1 MKSRFTRV
9 KGSAK
14 KTGAKTVAQA
24 AHKPSARPP
33 LAYALEPRFMFDAA
47 GAATADP
54 NAAADHSADPA
65 AASHDSTDH
74 AAAQPQAQTVA
85 EAAPVTASVPA
96 PVEVRAADPAQNG
109 GRKEVV
115 FIETNV
121 GDYQT
126 LVASAKSGIE
136 VVVLDSKQDG
146 LSQIAQW
153 AQTHTGYDA
162 IHIISHGAEG
172 EINLG
177 SLNLD
182 TAAIATRTSDLAALG
197 ASLTRDGDVLLYGC
211 NVATGVGQNFIS
223 AISSVTGAD
232 VAASTNPTGAASL
245 GGDWQ
250 LEAATGN
257 IDVADPLNMTGEQQY
272 NALLALT
279 DDHTFTFESSDGT
292 SNNLDYQSKT
302 GSYDLTTDGV
312 RLKIESTD
320 ENVIDESTNGT
331 GSSAGNG
338 SNWLYLGAS
347 NSETST
353 KFSLTDTQTQTINYT
368 FNLKSLFISNPM
380 NVAQTYVITSDKGSS
395 SSYNLSATSSQTITL
410 SGANFTDISWFT
422 ITSTTDYDSNTAGD
436 QFGNT
441 VVDDILVDNIVAPVP
456 NISPVLDASKT
467 PVLIGENQSVA
478 VNAPSGAVG
487 TLVSSLV
494 DIGGSLS
501 NVTDS
506 DSTPST
512 GIALTAADTSN
523 GSWYY
528 TTDGGTNWNA
538 VGTVSNSSAL
548 LLKADANTRLFFK
561 ANSGYSGTV
570 TDAITFR
577 AWDQTSGTAGNKID
591 TSSHSSASPFSS
603 ATDTAN
609 ITVTDDVAPTV
620 SGVSSST
627 TDNTYG
633 IGSVISI
640 QVTFSEAVT
649 VSGTPQLT
657 LETGATDRTI
667 NYTGGTGTNTLTFS
681 YTVQAGDTSSDLDYQ
696 STTALVLNGGTI
708 KDAAGNDATL
718 TLPATGSGSSLAGS
732 KALVIDT
739 APTITSATYNAGTN
753 TLVVTGTNISNGA
766 AIDVTKLTLTG
777 QGGSTYTLTNN
788 SSVTS
793 TPSSN
798 SFTIT
803 LGATDQA
810 HVEGLLNKD
819 STSAQDNTSY
829 NLAGAANWNSTQS
842 APADNTG
849 NGITVSSTQKPEI
862 SSVTYNAT
870 TGVLTVTGTNLVHQP
885 GANNDIDLS
894 KLTITGQGDGTA
906 ALTGA
911 VEITSAT
918 SFSVTLTG
926 TEKANLDALLNKNG
940 TSSLGGTVYKIT
952 SVDDWNGPIYGDISN
967 TIGVGINVS
976 GNNSAPAIGNLDG
989 NSVAWAGEG
998 NTVTLDLGTDATVS
1012 DEENGASS
1020 WSGSVLTVRRSVS
1033 GTATP
1038 LTSDV
1043 FSFKTNATFS
1053 ESGGNLLDTA
1063 NSNTVFGT
1071 VTNANGTLSVT
1082 FNGSATA
1089 TLIQTVMRNIQY
1101 RNDTP
1106 TGDTVIRYTMTDG
1119 NGGSTNADV
1128 TVTSDT
1134 IYVTNNADAGAI
1146 DVSNGVSL
1154 REAVAIALADATG
1167 TQTIKFASDVTSI
1180 ALTSDLAVTEDLT
1193 FDADL
1198 PGSLTISGNKISVSS
1213 GRALTLTNGS
1223 GDTLTISSQ
1232 ITGAGGVTKTGAGT
1246 LTLSGGNDYTGATA
1260 VSAGTLATSG
1270 TGGIGDSSA
1279 VTVASGA
1286 TLSLGG
1292 NETIGSLTGSGA
1304 VTLGSN
1310 TLSVGGDNT
1319 NTTFDGIISGT
1330 GALTKSGTGTL
1341 TLTGTNSYSGTT
1353 TVGAGT
1359 LALNSSAGT
1368 ALSDSSAV
1376 AVASGATL
1384 SLASAAETIGT
1395 LSGAGTLAL
1404 GANTLTLSQTS
1415 SQTFSGAITGT
1426 SSGNLILNAD
1436 ANSTTLTLSGT
1447 SNSTGFA
1454 GGITVTVGTLLV
1466 SADSNLGAGTVTLNG
1481 GVLRLSTTATVDN
1494 AIVIGSS
1501 NGTVSVNTGTTLSLS
1516 GAISG
1521 SGSLTKAGAGDLT
1534 LSGNNSGFS
1543 GAFTINN
1550 GTVTVSHANALGST
1564 TGGTTVADGAAL
1576 ALSGGITVAE
1586 NLTLSGS
1593 GVSSGGALISAS
1605 GTNTVSGTV
1614 TLNADATVTTTSGLT
1629 LSGVVSGAY
1638 ALTKEGSGSLTLSG
1652 SNSYTGATT
1661 VSAGT
1666 LVAGHANA
1674 LGTTAGSTTVS
1685 NGATLAIAD
1694 GITVAEALTVSGS
1707 GVSSA
1712 GALQVTGG
1720 SATLSGAVTMAADTT
1735 IGVSGTGLTLSG
1747 IVGGSHALTKTGSG
1761 MLTLSGDNTYTG
1773 ATTVSAGVL
1782 YITHANAL
1790 GTTAA
1795 GTTIASDATLR
1806 IGTGLTVAENLTIS
1820 GIGVSTGIGAV
1831 KVNGGTATI
1840 SGAITLAADAS
1851 IGSYN
1856 SGDTLTISGIMSG
1869 GFNLTKVGGGT
1880 VVLSGTNS
1888 YTGTTTVSEGTLS
1901 IAGSG
1906 NISTGTVTLNGG
1918 TLDVTGSAVTLANAV
1933 ALGSSHGTISVGSGS
1948 ALTLSGVIS
1957 GANNLAKS
1965 GGGALTLSG
1974 TGTYTGT
1981 TTVGAGTLVVTGTLN
1996 GASAG
2001 AVTVGNGGTLAGTGT
2016 VNGGLTVQSGGTLSP
2031 GIAGTDSGV
2040 GTLTVNG
2047 GLTIQSGGTL
2057 AVDLVSTS
2065 SHDKV
2070 DVTGTVDV
2078 NNATLTAGG
2087 SYTPVKTSGG
2097 DSFII
2102 IANDGSDAVTGT
2114 FTGLASGATL
2124 TLNSGSVTVSYA
2136 AGSNSNDVVLTG
2148 PVNQAPVL
2156 AGTFTTAGT
2165 VNDNATITP
2174 FGSVTVSDA
2183 DDSTGNFSVTI
2194 TYTAANGILSSA
2206 GGGLSGSAGSY
2217 TLTSSTPSGLQTLLQ
2232 GLVFTPTNN
2241 QVAPGSTVQTT
2252 FTLTASDGATD
2263 SSANSSTVV
2272 TATSIND
2279 APTDIALSNNS
2290 VSIYEGVSAVV
2301 GTLSKTD
2308 VDTGQT
2314 FTYTLVSGTGDTN
2327 NALFN
2332 ISGTSLQAINAG
2344 TLTAGQSYS
2353 VRIQVSDGTATYQ
2366 KVFSISVTNDLV
2378 VDVTAIDGTTSDTYS
2393 GDKADGGGLDLQE
2406 AIALANAVTGNV
2418 TIRFASTLNGT
2429 ITLPTTLTVRDGVTL
2444 AMDSDTNSRAITIT
2458 GNGFTLGNSFGVS
2471 VGTGD
2476 TLTIN
2481 STLADNGTT
2490 DAAAL
2495 TKSGDG
2501 TLVLGGTNNT
2511 AAGNTGINTITVGAG
2526 TLQVAGDANLGTGTV
2541 TMGGGNLTV
2550 TGATTIDNAIALS
2563 SDATVDNA
2571 NAVTLSGAITGTG
2584 GLTKTGSGKL
2594 TLSSAGNAYS
2604 GGTTLRG
2611 EVELGTTG
2619 TIGSGT
2625 ITLNGGTLTTT
2636 AAIQTLTN
2644 AIAIGSS
2651 NGTVKTANALTLSG
2665 TVSGSGALTKD
2676 GAGTVTLS
2684 GANTYTGTTTV
2695 SAGTL
2700 TLNGGSA
2707 IADAGAVTVNS
2718 GATLTLSA
2726 GETIGSLT
2734 GSGSVTL
2741 GANTLTVA
2749 LSSGSATFSGA
2760 IGGTGGLTKTGTGT
2774 LTLSGT
2780 NTYSGATTVSG
2791 GGLTV
2796 SGGSAISNSSAVA
2809 VDSGATL
2816 TLSANETIGSLAG
2829 AGSVALGSYTL
2840 STGASGAS
2848 TTFSGVLSGSGNL
2861 AKGGSG
2867 TLTLSGANTYTGT
2880 TSISGGTLSVTD
2892 ATNIGSG
2899 TLTIDLG
2906 TLAITGT
2913 GASFAN
2919 AITAGT
2925 GGATISV
2932 SNTATLT
2939 GVVGGSGALTKTGT
2953 GTLTLSGTNT
2963 YSGVTTVSTGTL
2975 AVSGASAIA
2984 DTGAVTVSSGATLEL
2999 GAAETIGSLSGA
3011 GSVTLG
3017 GHTLTVNLSGGATTF
3032 SGAIGGTGGL
3042 TKTGTGTLTLSGAN
3056 TYTGATTVS
3065 GGFLTTLGGS
3075 AIGDSSAVTVESG
3088 ATLILAAA
3096 ETIGS
3101 LAGAGSVTLLDTLTT
3116 GADNSTSSFSGVLS
3130 GTGGLTK
3137 TGTGTL
3143 TLSGA
3148 NSYTGTTSVSGGILS
3163 VTGGSAIA
3171 DGGAVTVNSGATLNL
3186 LAAETIGSLAGAGS
3200 VTLGA
3205 NTLTAGGN
3213 NGSTTFSGAISG
3225 SGGLTKAGTG
3235 TLTLS
3240 GTNTYTGATTLSG
3253 GGLTVSGGSAIGDT
3267 SAVSVGTGT
3276 TLTLSSDETIGS
3288 LAGAGSVT
3296 LGANTLTAGGNNGS
3310 TTFSGA
3316 ISGSGGL
3323 TKAGTGTL
3331 TLSGT
3336 NTYTGATTLS
3346 GGGLTVSGGSAIG
3359 DTSAVSVGTGTTLT
3373 LSSDETI
3380 GSLAGAGTVA
3390 IGANTLT
3397 TGADNSSTT
3406 FSGAFTGTGTMGLDG
3421 TGTLTLSGNNSGGF
3435 SGEMRVRGGGT
3446 LSVASDANLGGGTV
3460 TLNGGTLSVTGA
3472 GTIDNAFDTGV
3483 NGATIDTGAAVT
3495 LSGAIGGNDGLTK
3508 TGTGTLTLSGTSTY
3522 AGPTT
3527 VSAGTLLVAGAL
3539 NGTSGMTVASGA
3551 TLGGTGSIFAAGSS
3565 STLTVASGATLA
3577 PGIAGTNNGI
3587 GTLTVNG
3594 NLSMSGTL
3602 AVEIAGTAAG
3612 SYDQVIVSGGVT
3624 LSSGSSAVTMT
3635 RVNGFAAANSSY
3647 TVINQ
3652 TGAGAVSQTL
3662 SGLAQGATM
3671 TSSGDLYTV
3680 DYVGGTG
3687 NDLVLNA
3694 TVNPT
3699 VSSVTATTADGTYK
3713 AGSTITITVTFNRA
3727 VTVTGTP
3734 SLGLG
3739 ITGRSATYS
3748 GGSGTTT
3755 LTFTYTVQDGDNT
3768 TDLDYA
3774 STAALTL
3781 NGGSIADN
3789 STSLDAIL
3797 TLAAPGT
3804 ANSLGA
3810 NKAIVIDT
3818 AAPTVSAV
3826 SAVNGTYRAGET
3838 IDVTV
3843 TFSEAVT
3850 VTGTPTFGITL
3861 DNGTVV
3867 QATYLS
3873 GSGGTALTFR
3883 YTVGANLTDADGI
3896 GIGGSIS
3903 GGSIADLIGNN
3914 AIRTLNG
3921 VSGMAGVR
3929 IDSVHPTVTN
3939 VTASTENGTYTT
3951 GETISIQVTFSEAVT
3966 VNGTPTLALNTGRTA
3981 TYSGGAGTNTLTF
3994 TYTVQAGDA
4003 AADLDAAGTG
4013 ALTGS
4018 ITDIAGNAGV
4028 LTLTMPGDVRSLGLN
4043 KDIAIDTTAPAIRSI
4058 IPPAD
4063 GTYGVGRTMSFYVQT
4078 SEVVVVNGVPTI
4090 TLDVGGQTRQ
4100 AVYNAAASS
4109 GTVLRFDYVV
4119 QAGDADADGIAV
4131 TGLNYNGGSITDR
4144 ARIPLPATLTG
4155 MPGLQNVLVDT
4166 VAPATPSVPVLAPG
4180 QDTGVSTTDGLTNIS
4195 RPTVGGT
4202 AEPGSTVTVLV
4213 DGIAVGTTIAGADG
4227 NWSFTPST
4235 PLADGTH
4242 AITSRATDP
4251 AGNSSGISA
4260 ALTLTVDATPP
4271 VLSTPA
4277 LAGGIDNSANIT
4289 PVNRPTLTGTADPN
4303 STVTVIIDGVTVGT
4317 ATAGSD
4323 GAWSFAVTT
4332 PLADGVHSV
4341 VTTATDPAGNIGRSG
4356 TLALTVDTQAPTV
4369 STGGSAPTLG
4379 AGGTARLG
4387 SAVSLSDAGPLNR
4400 VIVTLTDARSGDE
4413 LVIGALPA
4421 GITATRDGNSIVL
4434 TGAASASDYQAAV
4447 RAIGLRSS
4455 AGDPSFAGT
4464 ATSRSISIQA
4474 RDLAGNG
4481 SAAATVTVAVT
4492 RAATPTPATA
4502 IPATTTPITVSGN
4515 GPSQSG
4521 GSTIGSSSN
4530 GPSSNSSSNGPLAGI
4545 GSGPTLPGGGGM
4557 PGSSSSTDAG
4567 RSVTL
4572 GNIGGG
4578 SSSTDAGRSVTLGN
4592 INGSSSSTDAGR
4604 SVTLNS
4610 ISGGSSN
4617 SSSGS
4622 GSGLGGSGL
4631 GSGLGG
4637 GLGGSL
4643 NGGGLGGSGLGG
4655 SGLGG
4660 NGLGS
4665 GLGIGGTPGET
4676 GPGTGANTGS
4686 QGTPDQTGAQGNGL
4700 NNAQGQGQGQ
4710 GQRQGQGQGLGQER
4724 GNGLGAGQG
4733 RGPAAGQPGSQ
4744 GQGQGPQGQGQG
4756 QGEPQGQPQ
4765 NQPQNQDAP
4774 QDGGGIPADGAGQPA
4789 ERGADDRAEIMPAS
4803 PGFARQVA
4811 RAHGDPSGAADL
4823 LAALASHILPD
4834 SRAA

>member
-1 MKSRFTRV
+1 M
-9 KGSAK
+9 
-14 KTGAKTVAQA
+14 
-24 AHKPSARPP
+24 
-33 LAYALEPRFMFDAA
+33 
-47 GAATADP
+47 
-54 NAAADHSADPA
+54 
-65 AASHDSTDH
+65 
-74 AAAQPQAQTVA
+74 
-85 EAAPVTASVPA
+85 
-96 PVEVRAADPAQNG
+96 
-109 GRKEVV
+109 
-115 FIETNV
+115 
-121 GDYQT
+121 
-126 LVASAKSGIE
+126 
-136 VVVLDSKQDG
+136 
-146 LSQIAQW
+146 
-153 AQTHTGYDA
+153 
-162 IHIISHGAEG
+162 
-172 EINLG
+172 
-177 SLNLD
+177 
-182 TAAIATRTSDLAALG
+182 
-197 ASLTRDGDVLLYGC
+197 LLYGC
-211 NVATGVGQNFIS
+211 NVATGVGQSFIS

-410 SGANFTDISWFT
+410 SRANFTDISWFT

-528 TTDGGTNWNA
+528 ITDGGTNWNA

-810 HVEGLLNKD
+810 YVEGLLNKD

-1012 DEENGASS
+1012 DAENGASS

-1134 IYVTNNADAGAI
+1134 IYVTNNADVGAI

-1167 TQTIKFASDVTSI
+1167 TQTIRFASDVTSI

-1198 PGSLTISGNKISVSS
+1198 PGTLTISGNKISVSS
-1213 GRALTLTNGS
+1213 GKALTLTNGS

-1260 VSAGTLATSG
+1260 VSA
-1270 TGGIGDSSA
+1270 
-1279 VTVASGA
+1279 
-1286 TLSLGG
+1286 
-1292 NETIGSLTGSGA
+1292 
-1304 VTLGSN
+1304 
-1310 TLSVGGDNT
+1310 
-1319 NTTFDGIISGT
+1319 
-1330 GALTKSGTGTL
+1330 
-1341 TLTGTNSYSGTT
+1341 
-1353 TVGAGT
+1353 
-1359 LALNSSAGT
+1359 
-1368 ALSDSSAV
+1368 
-1376 AVASGATL
+1376 
-1384 SLASAAETIGT
+1384 
-1395 LSGAGTLAL
+1395 
-1404 GANTLTLSQTS
+1404 
-1415 SQTFSGAITGT
+1415 
-1426 SSGNLILNAD
+1426 
-1436 ANSTTLTLSGT
+1436 
-1447 SNSTGFA
+1447 
-1454 GGITVTVGTLLV
+1454 
-1466 SADSNLGAGTVTLNG
+1466 
-1481 GVLRLSTTATVDN
+1481 
-1494 AIVIGSS
+1494 
-1501 NGTVSVNTGTTLSLS
+1501 
-1516 GAISG
+1516 
-1521 SGSLTKAGAGDLT
+1521 
-1534 LSGNNSGFS
+1534 
-1543 GAFTINN
+1543 

-1614 TLNADATVTTTSGLT
+1614 TLNADTTVTTTSGLT
-1629 LSGVVSGAY
+1629 LSGVVSGSN
-1638 ALTKEGSGSLTLSG
+1638 ALTKTGSGSLTLSG
-1652 SNSYTGATT
+1652 SNTYTGATT
-1661 VSAGT
+1661 VSDGT
-1666 LVAGHANA
+1666 LVAGHNNA
-1674 LGTTAGSTTVS
+1674 LGTTAAGTTVS
-1685 NGATLAIAD
+1685 SGATLA
-1694 GITVAEALTVSGS
+1694 VASGVTLAENLTVSGT

-1712 GALQVTGG
+1712 GALQVTSG
-1720 SATLSGAVTMAADTT
+1720 SATVSGTVAMAADTT

-1747 IVGGSHALTKTGSG
+1747 VVSGGFNLTKDGSGTLTLSGTSNTYTGTTTVSGGTLSIAGAGSISSAALTLAGGTLDSTGSSVTLANDISLGSGNGTVTVGNGKALTLSGVVSGSNTLTKTGSG
-1761 MLTLSGDNTYTG
+1761 SLTLSGSNTYTG
-1773 ATTVSAGVL
+1773 ATTVSDGTLVAG
-1782 YITHANAL
+1782 HNNAL

-1795 GTTIASDATLR
+1795 GTTVSSGATLAVAS
-1806 IGTGLTVAENLTIS
+1806 GVTLAENLTVS
-1820 GIGVSTGIGAV
+1820 GTGVSSAGALQVTSGSATVSGTVAMAADTTIGVSGTG
-1831 KVNGGTATI
+1831 
-1840 SGAITLAADAS
+1840 
-1851 IGSYN
+1851 
-1856 SGDTLTISGIMSG
+1856 
-1869 GFNLTKVGGGT
+1869 
-1880 VVLSGTNS
+1880 
-1888 YTGTTTVSEGTLS
+1888 
-1901 IAGSG
+1901 
-1906 NISTGTVTLNGG
+1906 
-1918 TLDVTGSAVTLANAV
+1918 
-1933 ALGSSHGTISVGSGS
+1933 
-1948 ALTLSGVIS
+1948 LTLSGVIS

-2001 AVTVGNGGTLAGTGT
+2001 AVTVGNDGTLAGTGT

-2114 FTGLASGATL
+2114 FTGLASGAML

-2252 FTLTASDGATD
+2252 FTLTASDGASD

-2378 VDVTAIDGTTSDTYS
+2378 VDVTAIDGTTSGTYS

-2444 AMDSDTNSRAITIT
+2444 AMDSDTDSRAITIT

-2584 GLTKTGSGKL
+2584 GLIKTGSGKL

-2796 SGGSAISNSSAVA
+2796 SSGSAISNSSAVA

-2953 GTLTLSGTNT
+2953 GSLTLSGTNT
-2963 YSGVTTVSTGTL
+2963 YTGGTTVSTGTL
-2975 AVSGASAIA
+2975 AVSGGSAIA

-3042 TKTGTGTLTLSGAN
+3042 TKSGTGTLTLSGAN

-3116 GADNSTSSFSGVLS
+3116 GGDNSSTTFSGVLSGTGSLAKTGTGTLTLSGTNTRSGATTVSAGTLAVSGGSAIADTGAVTVGSDATLNLLAAETIGSLAGSGSVTLGANTLTTGADNNSTTFSGAIS

-3171 DGGAVTVNSGATLNL
+3171 DGGAVTVSSGATLSL
-3186 LAAETIGSLAGAGS
+3186 GAAETIGSLAGAGS

-3213 NGSTTFSGAISG
+3213 NGTTTFSGAISG

-3276 TLTLSSDETIGS
+3276 TLTLANDETIGS
-3288 LAGAGSVT
+3288 LAGS
-3296 LGANTLTAGGNNGS
+3296 
-3310 TTFSGA
+3310 
-3316 ISGSGGL
+3316 
-3323 TKAGTGTL
+3323 
-3331 TLSGT
+3331 
-3336 NTYTGATTLS
+3336 
-3346 GGGLTVSGGSAIG
+3346 
-3359 DTSAVSVGTGTTLT
+3359 
-3373 LSSDETI
+3373 
-3380 GSLAGAGTVA
+3380 GTVA
-3390 IGANTLT
+3390 VGANTLT
-3397 TGADNSSTT
+3397 TGVDNSSTT
-3406 FSGAFTGTGTMGLDG
+3406 FSGTITGTGTGTLSLDG

-3435 SGEMRVRGGGT
+3435 TGKMTVRGGGT
-3446 LSVASDANLGGGTV
+3446 LSVAGDANLGTGTV

-3472 GTIDNAFDTGV
+3472 GIIDNAFDTGV
-3483 NGATIDTGAAVT
+3483 NGATIDSGVAVT

-3527 VSAGTLLVAGAL
+3527 VSAGTLLVTGAL

-3594 NLSMSGTL
+3594 NLSMSGSL

-3624 LSSGSSAVTMT
+3624 LSSGSSAVTVT
-3635 RVNGFAAANSSY
+3635 RVNGFAATNASY
-3647 TVINQ
+3647 TIINQ
-3652 TGAGAVSQTL
+3652 TGAGAVSNTL

-3671 TSSGDLYTV
+3671 TSGGDLYTV

-3694 TVNPT
+3694 VVNPT

-3713 AGSTITITVTFNRA
+3713 AGSTVTITVTFNRA

-3734 SLGLG
+3734 ALALG

-3755 LTFTYTVQDGDNT
+3755 LTFTYTVQDGDNSA
-3768 TDLDYA
+3768 DLDYA
-3774 STAALTL
+3774 STGALTL
-3781 NGGSIADN
+3781 NGGSIAD
-3789 STSLDAIL
+3789 STTSLNAIL
-3797 TLAAPGT
+3797 TLAAPGA

-3850 VTGTPTFGITL
+3850 VTGTPTFGIML

-3883 YTVGANLTDADGI
+3883 YTVGANLMDADGI

-3903 GGSIADLIGNN
+3903 GGSIADLVGNS

-3921 VSGMAGVR
+3921 VAGMGGVR

-3994 TYTVQAGDA
+3994 TYTVQAGDT

-4043 KDIAIDTTAPAIRSI
+4043 KNIAIDTTAPTIRSI
-4058 IPPAD
+4058 VAPAD

-4078 SEVVVVNGVPTI
+4078 SEVVIVNGVPTI

-4131 TGLNYNGGSITDR
+4131 TGLTYNGGSITDR

-4180 QDTGVSTTDGLTNIS
+4180 QDTGVSTTDGLTNIN

-4202 AEPGSTVTVLV
+4202 AEPGSTVTILV
-4213 DGIAVGTTIAGADG
+4213 DGVAVATATAGPDG
-4227 NWSFTPST
+4227 SWSHTLTT

-4251 AGNSSGISA
+4251 AGNSSGTSA
-4260 ALTLTVDATPP
+4260 ALSLTVDATPP

-4277 LAGGIDNSANIT
+4277 IAGGIDNTANVT

-4303 STVTVIIDGVTVGT
+4303 STVTVVIDGVTVGT

-4323 GAWSFAVTT
+4323 GSWSFAVTT

-4492 RAATPTPATA
+4492 RAPTPAPATA

-4545 GSGPTLPGGGGM
+4545 GSGPTLPGGGGGM

-4655 SGLGG
+4655 

-4665 GLGIGGTPGET
+4665 GLGIGGTPGGT
-4676 GPGTGANTGS
+4676 GPGTGTNTGS

-4700 NNAQGQGQGQ
+4700 NNAQGQGQGQGQ

>member
-3143 TLSGA
+3143 TLSG
-3148 NSYTGTTSVSGGILS
+3148 
-3163 VTGGSAIA
+3163 
-3171 DGGAVTVNSGATLNL
+3171 
-3186 LAAETIGSLAGAGS
+3186 
-3200 VTLGA
+3200 
-3205 NTLTAGGN
+3205 
-3213 NGSTTFSGAISG
+3213 
-3225 SGGLTKAGTG
+3225 
-3235 TLTLS
+3235 
-3240 GTNTYTGATTLSG
+3240 
-3253 GGLTVSGGSAIGDT
+3253 
-3267 SAVSVGTGT
+3267 
-3276 TLTLSSDETIGS
+3276 
-3288 LAGAGSVT
+3288 
-3296 LGANTLTAGGNNGS
+3296 
-3310 TTFSGA
+3310 
-3316 ISGSGGL
+3316 
-3323 TKAGTGTL
+3323 
-3331 TLSGT
+3331 
-3336 NTYTGATTLS
+3336 
-3346 GGGLTVSGGSAIG
+3346 
-3359 DTSAVSVGTGTTLT
+3359 
-3373 LSSDETI
+3373 
-3380 GSLAGAGTVA
+3380 
-3390 IGANTLT
+3390 
-3397 TGADNSSTT
+3397 
-3406 FSGAFTGTGTMGLDG
+3406 
-3421 TGTLTLSGNNSGGF
+3421 
-3435 SGEMRVRGGGT
+3435 
-3446 LSVASDANLGGGTV
+3446 
-3460 TLNGGTLSVTGA
+3460 
-3472 GTIDNAFDTGV
+3472 
-3483 NGATIDTGAAVT
+3483 
-3495 LSGAIGGNDGLTK
+3495 
-3508 TGTGTLTLSGTSTY
+3508 TSTY